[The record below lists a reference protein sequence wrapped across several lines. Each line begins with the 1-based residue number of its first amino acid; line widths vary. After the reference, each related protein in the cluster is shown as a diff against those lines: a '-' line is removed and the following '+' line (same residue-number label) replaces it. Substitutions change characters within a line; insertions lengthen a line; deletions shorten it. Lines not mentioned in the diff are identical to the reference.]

1 MTALL
6 VAGFTGWE
14 IFGIFLWAGI
24 IGIGWWWSIRDRKHT
39 IAELDRQWARRHRL

>member
-6 VAGFTGWE
+6 IAGFTGWE

-24 IGIGWWWSIRDRKHT
+24 IGCVWWSVRDRKET
-39 IAELDRQWARRHRL
+39 IAEKDRQWARRHRL